1 MKYASVLVPLCNIST
16 VVNVTEGESLTVNC
30 SCGKNDPK
38 WSRKDG
44 GDVDTKTRKRDG
56 VLLRIENASIA
67 DTGVYV
73 CKHGNDEHTI
83 WIQVL
88 GRSMSKS
95 SMQMQKHFQQH
106 TFESF
111 SPNTTGASS

>member
-1 MKYASVLVPLCNIST
+1 MKYAFVLVDITRNISA

-30 SCGKNDPK
+30 SIGTDNPF
-38 WSRKDG
+38 WSRQDG
-44 GDVDTKTRKRDG
+44 GDVDTKTRKREG

-73 CKHGNDEHTI
+73 CKHGNDQHTI

-95 SMQMQKHFQQH
+95 SMQTQKRFQQH

-111 SPNTTGASS
+111 

>member
-1 MKYASVLVPLCNIST
+1 MRYFSVLVDITSNTSA

-30 SCGKNDPK
+30 SIGTDVPD
-38 WSRKDG
+38 WTRQDG
-44 GDVDTKTRKRDG
+44 GDVDTKTRKREG

-73 CKHGNDEHTI
+73 CSYKKNVHTI

-88 GRSMSKS
+88 GR
-95 SMQMQKHFQQH
+95 
-106 TFESF
+106 
-111 SPNTTGASS
+111 

>member
-1 MKYASVLVPLCNIST
+1 MKYASGLVDITRNTST

-30 SCGKNDPK
+30 SIGTDNPDWKRQDN
-38 WSRKDG
+38 G
-44 GDVDTKTRKRDG
+44 VLETKTRKREG

-73 CKHGNDEHTI
+73 CSYKENLHTI

-88 GRSMSKS
+88 GR
-95 SMQMQKHFQQH
+95 
-106 TFESF
+106 
-111 SPNTTGASS
+111 

>member
-95 SMQMQKHFQQH
+95 SLQMQKHFQH
-106 TFESF
+106 
-111 SPNTTGASS
+111 